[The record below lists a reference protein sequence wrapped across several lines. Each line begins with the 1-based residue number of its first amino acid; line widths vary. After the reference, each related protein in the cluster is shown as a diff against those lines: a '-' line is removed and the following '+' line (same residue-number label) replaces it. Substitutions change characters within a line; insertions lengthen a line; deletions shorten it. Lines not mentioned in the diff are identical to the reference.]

1 MSYFIFGD
9 FSSKEKAFRSY
20 WNKNIRCVLSV
31 LCFLYISENLYFT
44 NAQSEDTY
52 VEVSRLDASYRL
64 ILYVAENEK
73 PQAIAVNPIKR

>member
-1 MSYFIFGD
+1 M
-9 FSSKEKAFRSY
+9 
-20 WNKNIRCVLSV
+20 
-31 LCFLYISENLYFT
+31 FLYISENLYFT

-52 VEVSRLDASYRL
+52 VEVSRLDASFRL